1 MARTGDMT
9 QGTEWKQLLLFSLP
23 LMVGNILQQLYNT
36 VDGII
41 VGNFVSED
49 ALAAVGTCAPL
60 TMLFV
65 ALAIGMSNGSA
76 IVVAQLFGAKRYEDM
91 RRAVSTS
98 MIILIGMG
106 LLLSVVGVSASRPLL
121 VYGLNVNR
129 LYLDYAVSYF
139 SIYACGLVFQFTY
152 NICSAILRS
161 LGDSKATLYFLL
173 VSSVTN
179 ILLDMLFV
187 IAFRWGVT
195 GAAIATVISQA
206 LSAVVAL
213 VYMLRRHEVLRFH
226 AGEFRFHPASAL
238 QSMRMAVPTTLLQ
251 CVVSCGNIV
260 VQRLIN
266 SFDVTY
272 PSLATGVVAGMRL
285 ESFILIPLLGLNIS
299 VATFT
304 GQNIG
309 AGKPERVKRGR
320 NAALVMAVLVT
331 LVIGSV
337 TFLLRDKLLLLFGLG
352 PQALGYGSLY
362 LAVLCPS
369 LLLFA
374 LHISTAG
381 VMQGAGD
388 VMFNTFVTLSS
399 FLFRITLAYLLAYYT
414 PLAFRSV
421 WFTLPIAWLYNVA
434 MSWGRFYSGKWKT
447 KALVKQQNGGKPA

>member
-206 LSAVVAL
+206 LSAAVAL

-251 CVVSCGNIV
+251 CVVS
-260 VQRLIN
+260 
-266 SFDVTY
+266 
-272 PSLATGVVAGMRL
+272 
-285 ESFILIPLLGLNIS
+285 
-299 VATFT
+299 
-304 GQNIG
+304 
-309 AGKPERVKRGR
+309 
-320 NAALVMAVLVT
+320 
-331 LVIGSV
+331 
-337 TFLLRDKLLLLFGLG
+337 
-352 PQALGYGSLY
+352 
-362 LAVLCPS
+362 
-369 LLLFA
+369 
-374 LHISTAG
+374 
-381 VMQGAGD
+381 
-388 VMFNTFVTLSS
+388 
-399 FLFRITLAYLLAYYT
+399 
-414 PLAFRSV
+414 
-421 WFTLPIAWLYNVA
+421 
-434 MSWGRFYSGKWKT
+434 
-447 KALVKQQNGGKPA
+447 